1 MQGTTF
7 YRLAR
12 EYPPRLPNNE
22 VQISPPPIFQAP
34 QSGGAAWLQSLIPL
48 IIGSLGSLV
57 LFVVSRD
64 NPVII
69 YAMAGVLVL
78 SAGLTV
84 AMRLWLQLSFKKQ
97 QRALYTTYR
106 QYLAHQ
112 DAELRALATQQRQVN
127 RHLYPDSEQIA
138 HVVAQRTYLWER
150 RAEDLDFLH
159 VRIGTTRIP
168 LCCPLLLNVGSDP
181 MTRAKFDSVLL
192 TEAERLVNTY
202 KELGNEPF
210 VFSLRNIGTLSI
222 IGSQAATRSLTRA
235 ILCQISAFQAPEDVS
250 ILTYAP
256 GQALQEWSWLKWL
269 PHARR
274 LRQVKI
280 EKQYAPE
287 PLYLIASTLEEYR
300 DLLTGQILPEL
311 ARRRETTEDKQP
323 DAEQVVRPHFIF
335 IFDGFTQ
342 RLLAQLPELDD
353 VFRNATRLSVTIIC
367 LVDGHTTEPVTRQT
381 RIVIAPDGMLKFEQT
396 TFGGRRVENICADTC
411 SVQICERIARAQA
424 PLTLAD
430 KGNVLDMSQ
439 DVRLFDL
446 LHIHSVDA
454 IKVPAIWEPRARKDI
469 LNIPIGSRPNG
480 DPLYLDLKES
490 AEKGM
495 GPHGLIIG
503 TTGSGKSELLRTIVT
518 SLALTHDPET
528 VNLVLV
534 DFKGGASFAE
544 LAALP
549 HVAGVI
555 TNLQNDLTLIDR
567 IHASLLGERTR
578 RERILHET
586 GKLDNIRE
594 YHIRRQAYPSMP
606 PLPHLIIIVDEF
618 AQLIINRPEFLDLFI
633 TIGQVGRSLGL
644 HLLLATQRLDEG
656 RLKGLE
662 SYLHYRICLRT
673 FNKAESATVIGN
685 PNAYYLPSI
694 PGVGYIK
701 TGSTDSEL
709 FKTALITSPYL
720 PEKKHRSPVAFIR
733 EFTAAGQLI
742 PISTMY
748 DLSTESFIASKNELD
763 VLSTEM
769 DIVVKR
775 LAQDALGAGL
785 PHVHQVWMPPL
796 PRNLRLEAV
805 LDRTER
811 KGQIYRAPL
820 ERRSRSN
827 ASIAA
832 SPAHGDGFNRQN
844 SLSATAPLDGSGWH
858 SEPPFGPLCIPVGL
872 LDKPY
877 EQTQVPLLLDFS
889 GSGGHLAIVGAPQSG
904 KSTLLRTIMASFM
917 VTHSPQAVQFYCI
930 DLGGGSLRIF
940 QQAPHV
946 GDICSDTRREG
957 EKIRRMVRQM
967 RKIIEDRAYQ
977 FREWR
982 VDTMNMYRLR
992 RQEGEFA
999 AEPFG
1004 DVFLI
1009 IDNLGQL
1016 QRDFEQLDADLTEII
1031 ANGLNYGV
1039 HVILATSRRAEIRPK
1054 VSDNIGT
1061 NMELYLNDPSES
1073 LFGKAVAATI
1083 PPGVAGRGLFKD
1095 KAQEKLQFQA
1105 ALPWINSRNTTLP
1118 QSMDALMQRIRGAW
1132 SGKSALPIRL
1142 LPPSVGWNAIPSV
1155 SSWLAGVPLGLD
1167 EFRLD
1172 PVYIDLMTGDPH
1184 FLIYG
1189 DMECGKTTLL
1199 RTWMVG
1205 LSKRYTP
1212 EEAQVVIVDYRK
1224 NLLDLA
1230 EGEHLFA
1237 YACTQQMVKEGVDK
1251 LKKELEKR
1259 IPAGGSMSLEQLRK
1273 PQQWAGP
1280 HYFVFVDDYEAVVG
1294 ATGSPIAPLLDML
1307 LNARDLGLHLILA
1320 RRVGGAGRA
1329 AFEPVLQRLRE
1340 MSSPGLIMSGDPQE
1354 GALLGAQ
1361 RASSLPPG
1369 RGYYIRR
1376 NQPPTLIQGILT
1388 EPRHVQMN

>member
-12 EYPPRLPNNE
+12 EYPPRLPDNE

-69 YAMAGVLVL
+69 YAMVGVLFL

-84 AMRLWLQLSFKKQ
+84 VMRLWLQLSFKKQ
-97 QRALYTTYR
+97 QRAQYATYR
-106 QYLAHQ
+106 EYLAHQ
-112 DAELRALATQQRQVN
+112 DAELRALAAQQRQVN
-127 RHLYPDSEQIA
+127 RHLYPDAEQIA
-138 HVVAQRTYLWER
+138 AIVTQRTYLWER
-150 RAEDLDFLH
+150 RAEDVDFLQ

-168 LCCPLLLNVGSDP
+168 LCCPLLLNAGSDP
-181 MTRAKFDSVLL
+181 MARTKFDPALL
-192 TEAERLVNTY
+192 AEAERLVSTY

-210 VFSLRNIGTLSI
+210 VLSLRGIGTLSI
-222 IGSQAATRSLTRA
+222 IGPQAATRSLTRA
-235 ILCQISAFQAPEDVS
+235 ILCQVSAFQAPEDVS
-250 ILTYAP
+250 ILTCAP
-256 GQALQEWSWLKWL
+256 DQALQEWSWLKWL

-274 LRQVKI
+274 LRQVKV

-287 PLYLIASTLEEYR
+287 PLYLIASTLDEYR

-311 ARRRETTEDKQP
+311 ARRRETTEDKQQ
-323 DAEQVVRPHFIF
+323 DAEQVVRPHFILL
-335 IFDGFTQ
+335 FDGFSQ
-342 RLLAQLPELDD
+342 LLLAQLPELND
-353 VFRNATRLSVTIIC
+353 VFRNAARLGVTIIC

-381 RIVIAPDGMLKFEQT
+381 RIAIAPDGMLTFEQT
-396 TFGGRRVENICADTC
+396 MFGGRRVENISADTC
-411 SVQICERIARAQA
+411 SVHICEQIARAQA

-430 KGNVLDMSQ
+430 KGSVLDLSQ

-446 LHIHSVDA
+446 LHIRSADA
-454 IKVPAIWEPRARKDI
+454 IQVPATWKPRARKDI

-480 DPLYLDLKES
+480 DALYLDLKES

-503 TTGSGKSELLRTIVT
+503 TTGAGKSELLRTIVT

-567 IHASLLGERTR
+567 IYASLLGERTR

-594 YHIRRQAYPSMP
+594 YHIRRQAHPSMP

-644 HLLLATQRLDEG
+644 HLLLATQRLEEG

-673 FNKAESATVIGN
+673 FNKAESVTVIGS

-720 PEKKHRSPVAFIR
+720 PEKKHRSPVTFIR
-733 EFTAAGQLI
+733 EFTPTGQLI

-748 DLSTESFIASKNELD
+748 GLSTESFISSKNELD
-763 VLSTEM
+763 ILATEM

-775 LAQDALGAGL
+775 LAHGALEARL
-785 PHVHQVWMPPL
+785 PRVHQVWMPPL

-805 LDRTER
+805 LDRAEGR
-811 KGQIYRAPL
+811 LI
-820 ERRSRSN
+820 
-827 ASIAA
+827 
-832 SPAHGDGFNRQN
+832 
-844 SLSATAPLDGSGWH
+844 APLDGSGWH
-858 SEPPFGPLCIPVGL
+858 SEPPFGALCIPVGL
-872 LDKPY
+872 LDKPF

-889 GSGGHLAIVGAPQSG
+889 GAGGHLAIVGAPQSG

-917 VTHSPQAVQFYCI
+917 VTHSPRAVQFYCI
-930 DLGGGSLRIF
+930 DLGGGSLRVF
-940 QQAPHV
+940 QQAPHM
-946 GDICSDTRREG
+946 GDICSDTKREG

-982 VDTMNMYRLR
+982 VDSMNMYRLR

-1004 DVFLI
+1004 DVFLV

-1061 NMELYLNDPSES
+1061 NMELYINDPSES
-1073 LFGKAVAATI
+1073 LFGKALAATI

-1105 ALPWINSRNTTLP
+1105 ALPWIHSRNTTLS
-1118 QSMDALMQRIRGAW
+1118 QSMEALVQRIRRAW
-1132 SGKSALPIRL
+1132 SGKSAPPIRL
-1142 LPPSVGWNAIPSV
+1142 LPPRVGWNDIPPA
-1155 SSWLAGVPLGLD
+1155 SSWLPGVPLGLD

-1199 RTWMVG
+1199 RTWIAG

-1212 EEAQVVIVDYRK
+1212 EQAQVIIVDYRK

-1230 EGEHLFA
+1230 EGNHLFA

-1259 IPAGGSMSLEQLRK
+1259 IPSGGVMSLEQLRK
-1273 PQQWAGP
+1273 PQQWTGP

-1294 ATGSPIAPLLDML
+1294 ATGSPLAPLLDML

-1354 GALLGAQ
+1354 GALLGTQ
-1361 RASSLPPG
+1361 RASALPPG

-1376 NQPPTLIQGILT
+1376 NQPPTLIQGIVT
-1388 EPRHVQMN
+1388 EAKRMQVN